1 MAGLRDQRKTR
12 QFCDVLFRAAD
23 GAEMWAH
30 RFVMSAKFSGCYALF
45 TLAKQGM
52 SPEQR
57 RMNEWTPPICAVMAD
72 LDSDMTELLVDFAY
86 HTPLHE
92 RIGLQNVAKALELAE
107 KLKVSASERVPRNF
121 VLRSYYA
128 FDEFKLLYKKKKKKK
143 NANWCWVPVITILR
157 IRDYCLDIFKKNLA
171 PESCIDTYRLAS
183 SRGYEYLAAEAF
195 RYLVR
200 NFDEVWRNNAQFQAL
215 TPEELRTI
223 LEDDRLHAPSEVE
236 DTFSA
241 ILKWIS
247 ADVDARK
254 AYLAKFLP
262 LVRFARWS
270 VTDFKKVAT
279 HPQVVCD
286 ADSVKVLNA
295 IHKTLTRQ
303 FMAVGVVA
311 GVDLSPKFWLRP
323 RVPKDILF
331 LFGGWTV
338 GATNNMLTYNCRAA
352 KWRVMGSQYT
362 TPRAYHGA
370 AVINQCIY
378 FVGGFDGRECYH
390 SVVCFDVPLA
400 RWSAKANMA
409 FERCYVSV
417 AVLQD
422 HIYAM
427 GGFDGHVRTNTVER
441 YDVNANQWSMVAS
454 MNDVRSDASAAVA
467 GGRIYIVGGF
477 TGRVVLDTVECYDPS
492 TNAWTRVL
500 TMSSPRSGLKV
511 VAHNDTLYIIGGYNG
526 ITRLSSSTHLF
537 IVIATIPKHGRR
549 QV

>member
-1 MAGLRDQRKTR
+1 MTPELIRGISDVCAAVEAMDADNAAGRAGDGDMVTVSFEAAQIFCDDGRQREFAPGAVARAMAGLRDQRKTR

-30 RFVMSAKFSGCYALF
+30 RFVMSA
-45 TLAKQGM
+45 
-52 SPEQR
+52 
-57 RMNEWTPPICAVMAD
+57 N
-72 LDSDMTELLVDFAY
+72 
-86 HTPLHE
+86 
-92 RIGLQNVAKALELAE
+92 
-107 KLKVSASERVPRNF
+107 
-121 VLRSYYA
+121 YYA

-200 NFDEVWRNNAQFQAL
+200 NFDE
-215 TPEELRTI
+215 
-223 LEDDRLHAPSEVE
+223 
-236 DTFSA
+236 
-241 ILKWIS
+241 
-247 ADVDARK
+247 
-254 AYLAKFLP
+254 
-262 LVRFARWS
+262 
-270 VTDFKKVAT
+270 
-279 HPQVVCD
+279 
-286 ADSVKVLNA
+286 
-295 IHKTLTRQ
+295 TLTRQ

-526 ITRLSSSTHLF
+526 ITRLSSMEQLDVRRARFSELPSMPHVKSNFAAVVLEGCIYIVGGFNGLSTVPLVERYNIEARRWYTVPEIGINCSASAACVVHDVVNPEYKNSRKK
-537 IVIATIPKHGRR
+537 IVVWRCPDRFTAQLG
-549 QV
+549 VFCDY